1 MKIDIVDLNYDICS
15 KEWREWRLIEKTNS
29 KFKYPALLEGLL
41 RTFLFTFLSLRRIN
55 FFVRKKSII
64 FLVATHNQHK
74 TLSKVADK
82 TDKSILLG
90 MHNFKSES
98 LDGYIPSLL
107 FYLIGWICFPYSI
120 YQLLKVKDKYQRS
133 ALTGKL
139 ERVLVSGASVFVWKI
154 LFWLWAP
161 KIIVISNDHNH
172 WTRAAVRAAKEIHL
186 KTAYIPHAY
195 TSSSFPEL
203 ECTYSFLDSNV
214 QRNLYKKTGIE
225 EKSKIHV
232 VGAVRY
238 ENKIRK
244 VESRELNGILICFNI
259 LDSSEFIDSIL
270 KDSATKIDKKYSIF
284 VRPHPGD
291 RDRFRFIE
299 NLCHKYDLTYL
310 SPTDDLSNFSS
321 QVQVLLGGI
330 TGAHIDAI
338 MYGMHPISFPHW
350 YREDYYGLIDEGI
363 VQVVNGFSDIEK
375 NYIES
380 SHKVQAIRHR
390 FNQHLLNNE
399 ILPSQLIAN
408 KLNIL
413 LENA

>member
-15 KEWREWRLIEKTNS
+15 KEWMKWRRIEKLNS
-29 KFKYPALLEGLL
+29 KFKYPAFIEGLF

-55 FFVRKKSII
+55 FFVRKKSVI
-64 FLVATHNQHK
+64 FLVATHNQHN

-82 TDKSILLG
+82 TDQSILLG

-98 LDGYIPSLL
+98 LDGYIPSIL
-107 FYLIGWICFPYSI
+107 FYFAGWIFFPYSI
-120 YQLLKVKDKYQRS
+120 YQLLRLKDKYQRV
-133 ALTGKL
+133 ALIGKL

-172 WTRAAVRAAKEIHL
+172 WTRSAVRAAKEINL
-186 KTAYIPHAY
+186 KTAYIPHSY

-203 ECTYSFLDSNV
+203 ECSYSFLDSDV
-214 QRNLYKKTGIE
+214 QRNLYKKTGINE
-225 EKSKIHV
+225 NSKIHV

-244 VESRELNGILICFNI
+244 IESRELNGILICFNI

-270 KDSATKIDKKYSIF
+270 KDSVIKTDKKYSIF
-284 VRPHPGD
+284 VKPHPGD
-291 RDRFRFIE
+291 RERFIFIE
-299 NLCHKYDLTYL
+299 NLCQKYGLNYFSPSDDISDL
-310 SPTDDLSNFSS
+310 SS

-338 MYGMHPISFPHW
+338 MYGMHPLSFPHW
-350 YREDYYGLIDEGI
+350 YEEDYYGLIDEGA
-363 VQVVNGFSDIEK
+363 VQLVNGFSNIEK

-390 FNQHLLNNE
+390 FNQHLLKNE
-399 ILPSQLIAN
+399 LLPSQLIAN
-408 KLNIL
+408 KLNTL